1 MERYNY
7 LKAMVADIKNYIR
20 DRESLRQLEC
30 ETTGEYR
37 GRLYYALIEVD
48 SITGNA
54 SGAYTSRIN
63 AEEYLC
69 HNWDLLNKALAEE
82 SYGDMG
88 KLLEKGAQACD
99 VMIREYLLRE
109 AIDIADDELVDEEL
123 REYSDSEE
131 EA

>member
-7 LKAMVADIKNYIR
+7 LEAMAADIKNYVK
-20 DRESLRQLEC
+20 DHESLKQREG

-48 SITGNA
+48 AITGSA
-54 SGAYTSRIN
+54 SGAYTSQIN

-69 HNWDLLNKALAEE
+69 HNWNLLCEALNEF

-88 KLLEKGAQACD
+88 KLLEKGPEACD
-99 VMIREYLLRE
+99 VAIRCYLLRE
-109 AIDIADDELVDEEL
+109 AIDVADDELVAEEL
-123 REYSDSEE
+123 REYFDSEE